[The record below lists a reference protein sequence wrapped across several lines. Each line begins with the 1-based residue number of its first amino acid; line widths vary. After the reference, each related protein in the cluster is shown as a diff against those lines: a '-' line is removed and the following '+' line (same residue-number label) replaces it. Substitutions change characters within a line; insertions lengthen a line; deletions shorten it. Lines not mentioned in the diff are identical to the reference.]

1 MPLIDLTG
9 QRYGRLM
16 VDSRANNDKQNRARW
31 LCICDCGNKK
41 IVSAYHLKNG
51 HTTSC
56 GCYQKEVVSV
66 AKRKSNS
73 FIVGGKVATVYTSN
87 NEAFLVDS
95 EDLERVLK
103 ICWVIDER
111 GYCHGRDSQTGKY
124 ILLHRYIMRAT
135 NGASVV
141 DHINGNKRD
150 NRKSNLRLCSRAQNN
165 MNRNENNQ
173 YSSGRV
179 GVCWCK
185 NKNKWRA
192 YIKVETQSIHLGYFS
207 NKEDA
212 IQARMNG
219 EDKYFGD
226 YSVHNSQGASRVT
239 GGIVCEGVDCL

>member
-41 IVSAYHLKNG
+41 IVSAYHLING

-73 FIVGGKVATVYTSN
+73 FIVDGKVATVYTSN

-124 ILLHRYIMRAT
+124 ILLHRYIMKAT

-141 DHINGNKRD
+141 DHINGNTRD
-150 NRKSNLRLCSRAQNN
+150 NRKSNLRLCSKSQNN
-165 MNRNENNQ
+165 MNRNEISK
-173 YSSGRV
+173 YRSERV

-185 NKNKWRA
+185 KKNKWRA
-192 YIKVETQSIHLGYFS
+192 YITVEAKSIHLGYFDK
-207 NKEDA
+207 KEDA
-212 IQARMNG
+212 IQARIDG
-219 EDKYFGD
+219 EVKYFGD
-226 YSVHNSQGASRVT
+226 YSSYSSRGTTQAT
-239 GGIVCEGVDCL
+239 GGIL